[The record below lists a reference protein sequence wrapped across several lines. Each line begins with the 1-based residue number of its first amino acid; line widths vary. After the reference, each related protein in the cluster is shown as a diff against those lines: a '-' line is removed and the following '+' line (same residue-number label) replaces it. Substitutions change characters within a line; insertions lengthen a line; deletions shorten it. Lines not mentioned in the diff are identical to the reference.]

1 MKRLLM
7 AYIEF
12 FLFRFENGSF
22 RSEDFDTNRIRNVL
36 HITKS
41 TFLGKNFSKH
51 WLSSCNNA
59 AQAFYGSLKFYY
71 CRKVT
76 NHLSSCT
83 LLHKR
88 CDIYTFFSFI
98 FIEILWCIHSKSI
111 SQDFEP
117 SFNEETEA
125 RQHEPFKH
133 ECLKDI
139 TY

>member
-51 WLSSCNNA
+51 
-59 AQAFYGSLKFYY
+59 
-71 CRKVT
+71 
-76 NHLSSCT
+76 
-83 LLHKR
+83 
-88 CDIYTFFSFI
+88 
-98 FIEILWCIHSKSI
+98 
-111 SQDFEP
+111 
-117 SFNEETEA
+117 
-125 RQHEPFKH
+125 
-133 ECLKDI
+133 
-139 TY
+139 